1 MQIKITNLT
10 NGSYDVLGNL
20 LYFKDEKSDVTIN
33 KKAALEIMHTL
44 IDSVD
49 LLDNY
54 AEDLIYKIEDKI
66 YEE

>member
-33 KKAALEIMHTL
+33 KKAALEYYAATIL
-44 IDSVD
+44 YILVNIDIHFYFLFDID
-49 LLDNY
+49 LVLFP
-54 AEDLIYKIEDKI
+54 
-66 YEE
+66 